1 MQKIFFISAAI
12 LGGLAVALGA
22 YGAHGGAETI
32 VQNDA
37 VITFGKAVRYHM
49 HHALV
54 MFAVVWGLSEWKD
67 QTKLLNI
74 AGWLF
79 LAGILLFS
87 GSLYVISFTGIYVGY
102 ITPFGGVA
110 FVGGWFTLAYAG
122 YKAKI
127 KQS

>member
-12 LGGLAVALGA
+12 LGGFAVALGA
-22 YGAHGGAETI
+22 YGAHGGAEI
-32 VQNDA
+32 LNQNNA

-49 HHALV
+49 HHSLI
-54 MFAVVWGLSEWKD
+54 MFAVVWALSEWKD
-67 QTKLLNI
+67 QSKLLNI

-87 GSLYVISFTGIYVGY
+87 GSLYIISFTGIYVGY

-122 YKAKI
+122 YKAKM
-127 KQS
+127 KHS

>member
-1 MQKIFFISAAI
+1 MQKIFFITASI
-12 LGGLAVALGA
+12 LGGFAVALGA

-32 VQNDA
+32 AQNDA
-37 VITFGKAVRYHM
+37 IVTFGKAMRYHT

-54 MFAVVWGLSEWKD
+54 MFAVVWALSEWKD
-67 QTKLLNI
+67 QTKLLTI
-74 AGWLF
+74 SGLLF

-87 GSLYVISFTGIYVGY
+87 GSLYIISFTGIYMGY

-110 FVGGWFTLAYAG
+110 FVGGWFTLAFAS

-127 KQS
+127 K